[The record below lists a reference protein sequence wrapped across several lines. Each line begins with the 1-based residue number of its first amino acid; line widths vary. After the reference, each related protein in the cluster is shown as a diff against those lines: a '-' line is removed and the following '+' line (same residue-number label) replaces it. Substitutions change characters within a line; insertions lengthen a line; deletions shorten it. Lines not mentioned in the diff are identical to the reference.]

1 MGMNV
6 GGRQG
11 GPMADINV
19 TPLVD
24 VVLVLLIIFM
34 IVTPM
39 LASPLEVT
47 LPDATKSDEA
57 KDLGSR
63 VVIFMAKPKNAEE
76 PVLYVGRE
84 RSDKDSLVM
93 DINEAF
99 KTKEKRELLI
109 RADANLTWRDVHE
122 VLTSIHD
129 GGVKNM
135 FLATRKAGEDPE

>member
-1 MGMNV
+1 MGMQV
-6 GGRQG
+6 GGSKG

-39 LASPLEVT
+39 LASPVEVV
-47 LPDATKSDEA
+47 LPDAHKADEA

-63 VVIFMAKPKNAEE
+63 VVVFVSPKKE
-76 PVLYVGRE
+76 LFVGRE
-84 RSDKDSLVM
+84 RTDETVLVR

-109 RADANLTWRDVHE
+109 KADSTLKWRDVHE
-122 VLTSIHD
+122 VMTVIKE
-129 GGVKNM
+129 GGVQNM
-135 FLATRKAGEDPE
+135 FLATRKVGE

>member
-1 MGMNV
+1 MGMAV
-6 GGRQG
+6 GGPKG

-39 LASPLEVT
+39 LASPVEVV
-47 LPDATKSDEA
+47 LPEARKSEEA

-63 VVIFMAKPKNAEE
+63 VVVFMSEKGD
-76 PVLYVGRE
+76 LYVGRE
-84 RSDKDSLVM
+84 RTDRDVLVR
-93 DINEAF
+93 DINDAF

-109 RADANLTWRDVHE
+109 KADTNLKWKDVHE
-122 VLTSIHD
+122 VMSVIHD
-129 GGVKNM
+129 GGVQNM
-135 FLATRKAGEDPE
+135 FLATRRAGEEP

>member
-1 MGMNV
+1 MGMQV
-6 GGRQG
+6 GGSKG

-39 LASPLEVT
+39 LGSPVEVV
-47 LPDATKSDEA
+47 LPDAKKSDEA

-63 VVIFMAKPKNAEE
+63 VVVFVAPNKD
-76 PVLYVGRE
+76 LYVGRE
-84 RSDKDSLVM
+84 RTNQDVLVR

-109 RADANLTWRDVHE
+109 KADTALKWRDVHE
-122 VLTSIHD
+122 VMTVIKD
-129 GGVKNM
+129 GGVQNM
-135 FLATRKAGEDPE
+135 FLATRKAGEEP

>member
-1 MGMNV
+1 MGMAV
-6 GGRQG
+6 GGRKG
-11 GPMADINV
+11 GPMADVNV

-39 LASPLEVT
+39 LASPVEVV
-47 LPDATKSDEA
+47 LPDAKKSDEA

-63 VVIFMAKPKNAEE
+63 VVVFVSQKGD
-76 PVLYVGRE
+76 LYVGRE
-84 RSDKDSLVM
+84 RTEKDLLVR

-109 RADANLTWRDVHE
+109 KADSGLKWKDIHE
-122 VLTSIHD
+122 VMSVIHD
-129 GGVKNM
+129 GGVQNM
-135 FLATRKAGEDPE
+135 FLATRKAGEEP